1 MASLSTNRTC
11 QRCLKVDGWLNVE
24 VLKCLDCRE
33 FRTLYR
39 ASRLGLPSGVHF
51 RKLRQIFFVRQ
62 IMPRIFMT
70 NFPANLKRRDVE
82 PVLIRRLNSCASQFK
97 VISYIQLIVLMLAT
111 SILLVSVGCRA
122 FREPDAANCPP
133 DGGIPNPLS
142 VPMMDRW
149 YVMDQISDEIDDHF
163 RIYREERIRVVDSV
177 MSEGWIETHP
187 KIGGTLLEP
196 WKTDSTPGFEKLHAS
211 LQTVR
216 RFAKVRVL
224 PTGNSYLVDVKVFK
238 ELEDLEQPIGSVV
251 TTAPLRHDS
260 TLDID
265 RELDA
270 ETNRKSGW
278 IPMGRDFSLEQLI
291 LANIQQRLTKSV
303 E

>member
-1 MASLSTNRTC
+1 MVMKHLPANSKRDLAKPALS
-11 QRCLKVDGWLNVE
+11 GWLN
-24 VLKCLDCRE
+24 LIGNQILSGKRFPCDKQIN
-33 FRTLYR
+33 FRVDQR
-39 ASRLGLPSGVHF
+39 
-51 RKLRQIFFVRQ
+51 
-62 IMPRIFMT
+62 
-70 NFPANLKRRDVE
+70 
-82 PVLIRRLNSCASQFK
+82 IRRPVNL
-97 VISYIQLIVLMLAT
+97 LI
-111 SILLVSVGCRA
+111 ILLVTSIMLVSLGCRT
-122 FREPDAANCPP
+122 FREPAPENCPF
-133 DGGIPNPLS
+133 DAGIPNPLS

-163 RIYREERIRVVDSV
+163 RIYREERIRVVESV

-224 PTGNSYLVDVKVFK
+224 PTGNSYLVDVKVYK
-238 ELEDLEQPIGSVV
+238 ELEDLEQPIGSAV
-251 TTAPLRHDS
+251 TTAPLRHDN

-265 RELDA
+265 RDADA
-270 ETNRKSGW
+270 EPNRRIGW
-278 IPMGRDFSLEQLI
+278 IPMGRDFSLEQRI
-291 LANIQQRLTKSV
+291 LANIQQRLSKSV